1 MRRDPRKRYSLTN
14 RFDVAPGQTPVFD
27 GLMPRR
33 ISNQQGYILH
43 MVVSGDRLDRL
54 AHHYYGDPRLW
65 WIIAQAN
72 PGYLT
77 PTDLLHRSA
86 DADENGLLR
95 IGADIQIPP
104 KPEEA
109 E

>member
-1 MRRDPRKRYSLTN
+1 MRRDPRKRYSMTE
-14 RFDVAPGQTPVFD
+14 RFTVTQGQPPVFG

-33 ISNQQGYILH
+33 ISTQDGYILH
-43 MVVSGDRLDRL
+43 MLVSGDRLDKL
-54 AHHYYGDPRLW
+54 ALHYYGDPRLW
-65 WIIAQAN
+65 WVIAQAN
-72 PGYLT
+72 PGLLT
-77 PTDLLHRSA
+77 PADLLHRTENP
-86 DADENGLLR
+86 DGNGLLR